1 MIPALELNQIVG
13 RHGQLQAIKG
23 MTLRI
28 DKGEVAAIIG
38 ANGAGKTTLM
48 RMIAGLH
55 PCAEGSIALFGQDV
69 TAMPAHGRLKAG
81 IALSPEGRRLF
92 GDMTV
97 QENLMIAAENGRR
110 GDWTMAT
117 VCDAFSQITPLL
129 ARPAGGLSGGQRQAV
144 AIARALI
151 ANPDVLLLD
160 EVSLGLS
167 PVAVDGVYQS
177 LESLRGTMTMIVV
190 EQDLTRAM
198 KFAGRVICMA
208 EGVLEL
214 DGAPKDLTRAQIT
227 DAYFGIHKTADTT
240 SGGAAHA

>member
-1 MIPALELNQIVG
+1 MTQALELKDVVG
-13 RHGQLQAIKG
+13 RHGQLRAIKG
-23 MTLRI
+23 MSLSI
-28 DKGEVAAIIG
+28 AKGEVLAIIG

-55 PCAEGSIALFGQDV
+55 PTSEGAIALFGRDV
-69 TAMPAHGRLKAG
+69 TAMPAHDRVRAG

-97 QENLMIAAENGRR
+97 QENLMIAAENGRA
-110 GDWTMAT
+110 GNWTLAT
-117 VCDAFSQITPLL
+117 VCDAFGQITPLL
-129 ARPAGGLSGGQRQAV
+129 GRPAGGLSGGQRQAV

-167 PVAVDGVYQS
+167 PVVVDGVYQS
-177 LESLRGTMTMIVV
+177 LQALVGTMTMVVV
-190 EQDLTRAM
+190 EQDLNRAM
-198 KFAGRVICMA
+198 QFAGRIICMA

-214 DGAPKDLTRAQIT
+214 DGAPQDLTREQIT
-227 DAYFGIHKTADTT
+227 NAYFGIHKP
-240 SGGAAHA
+240 SGAAHA

>member
-1 MIPALELNQIVG
+1 MTAALELSQIVG
-13 RHGQLQAIKG
+13 KHGQLQAIKG
-23 MTLRI
+23 MSLRL

-55 PCAEGSIALFGQDV
+55 PCAEGSIALFGSDV

-110 GDWTMAT
+110 GDWNLAT

-129 ARPAGGLSGGQRQAV
+129 GRPAGGLSGGQRQAV

-177 LESLRGTMTMIVV
+177 LETLRGTMTMIVV